1 MRVTRFVHGLD
12 FVAFL
17 EDDKTLFRGD
27 EASSSTLLREMPEP
41 HPGKHRPRIGS
52 APRRYRSVLRSI
64 RGTRVL
70 SSSSR
75 GVKRRSDPV
84 FCDSWIASLF
94 ARDDGVG
101 SHDIFVI
108 ARSETTKRSRT
119 FSRLWIAS
127 TCAQGRFGGQ
137 VASLAMTGIGAR
149 IRAAR
154 WLAMTVDEAIA
165 LHLTRFRAP
174 SLICPW
180 CHCVAGKIACDV
192 GQIRSTFPRILC
204 PPQGAF
210 GRSSRTLGAG
220 CGGCLSCARRT
231 HEPSGRRSRSV
242 LIPRRWYQAGQR
254 MRKHHGR

>member
-1 MRVTRFVHGLD
+1 MLSDTDRDALEDIRDNIMRVTRFVHGLD
-12 FVAFL
+12 FAAFL

-137 VASLAMTGIGAR
+137 VA
-149 IRAAR
+149 

-165 LHLTRFRAP
+165 LHLTRLRAP

-192 GQIRSTFPRILC
+192 GQIRSTFP
-204 PPQGAF
+204 
-210 GRSSRTLGAG
+210 
-220 CGGCLSCARRT
+220 
-231 HEPSGRRSRSV
+231 
-242 LIPRRWYQAGQR
+242 
-254 MRKHHGR
+254 